1 MGFSDRI
8 LGKKNVNGGP
18 HIESVSPAA
27 ALPGGE
33 VRIAGS
39 GLRPQELRRPRVQFG
54 DIEGTVVV
62 SSDSFLVAR
71 VPEGATSGPVVVS
84 TNGHVSNPQ
93 PVKVAVPIAEN
104 LHPVTNP
111 ALDAEGNIY
120 VTFSGS
126 RGQKVPVA
134 IFKIDTNYAVKP
146 FVAEMMNATA
156 IAFDRQG
163 QMYVS
168 SRYDGAVYRV
178 APNGTM
184 TTYAEGMGVAT
195 GIAFDRE
202 QNLYVGDRSGTI
214 FKIASRPAGICFRHA
229 RAQRLRLSPRL
240 RPARRSV
247 RHRADDL
254 ELRLRVPHRP
264 AGQCAYVLSRPGTP
278 AGLAFDAE
286 GNLYVAALSGRQA
299 RDREDHARGQGRIWR
314 SPGKGWWVWLSRR
327 RESVV
332 LATTNAVHHLAWNVQ
347 GLAAAA
353 GVISCRAS
361 CPRSCRRSA
370 PRACTERKLAPN
382 VRNSAANRRRCAS
395 LARRPLLPAIFI
407 YTSTRERGDHRHW
420 LRAADSL
427 PHGHQLALSH
437 RTAQPAGRRSNA
449 QDRSGRRSAASGRR
463 QPSTRCSAR
472 KS

>member
-18 HIESVSPAA
+18 HIESVSPPF
-27 ALPGGE
+27 ALTGGE

-54 DIEGTVVV
+54 DMEGTVVV

-71 VPEGATSGPVVVS
+71 VPEGATSGPVVVA
-84 TNGHVSNPQ
+84 TNGHVSNPHT
-93 PVKVAVPIAEN
+93 VKVAVPIAEN

-146 FVAEMMNATA
+146 FVAEMMNATG
-156 IAFDRQG
+156 IAFDRKG

-178 APNGTM
+178 APNGSM

-202 QNLYVGDRSGTI
+202 ENLYVGDRSGTI
-214 FKIASRPAGICFRHA
+214 FKIGRDQQVFVFATLEPSVSAYHLAFSPQGDLFVTGPTTSSFDCIYRIDPQGTVHTFYRGLGRP
-229 RAQRLRLSPRL
+229 Q
-240 RPARRSV
+240 
-247 RHRADDL
+247 
-254 ELRLRVPHRP
+254 
-264 AGQCAYVLSRPGTP
+264 
-278 AGLAFDAE
+278 GLAFDAA
-286 GNLYVAALSGRQA
+286 GNLYAAASLAGKRGLVRITPEGKANLEVS
-299 RDREDHARGQGRIWR
+299 GQGLVGLAFAPGR
-314 SPGKGWWVWLSRR
+314 SVI
-327 RESVV
+327 

-347 GLAAAA
+347 AW
-353 GVISCRAS
+353 
-361 CPRSCRRSA
+361 
-370 PRACTERKLAPN
+370 
-382 VRNSAANRRRCAS
+382 
-395 LARRPLLPAIFI
+395 PLLP
-407 YTSTRERGDHRHW
+407 E
-420 LRAADSL
+420 
-427 PHGHQLALSH
+427 
-437 RTAQPAGRRSNA
+437 
-449 QDRSGRRSAASGRR
+449 
-463 QPSTRCSAR
+463 
-472 KS
+472 